1 MASAVGSRLGHYAV
15 TARSGEGGMGE
26 VSRAR
31 DVTRLPVPPLPVPR
45 TTTNRL
51 RNEVAVLR
59 EEVAILREEVEW
71 LIEAEE
77 IRVFI
82 YRLKQNRAARHLLAD
97 KRPRGATRKARVV
110 PTPDKSATHPSYQRR
125 PFARSQPG
133 PADGGLR
140 RIRRINDGG
149 LAIGR

>member
-15 TARSGEGGMGE
+15 TAKSGEGGMGE

-51 RNEVAVLR
+51 RNEVAV
-59 EEVAILREEVEW
+59 LREEVEW